1 MLIRSLSRR
10 RCRIYCMW
18 QLGKSLMLCMQDG
31 HAVRFLPKSAHLA
44 SPQRALVYV
53 RTASRLLSRAHCL
66 HSSARQNRACGQG
79 GGGEESAKMGGALQ
93 ALWPLSEGTLAAQLL
108 QQLPKEDLPLLCL
121 LYWRLLA
128 ALPDLAP
135 ACGLTAQKEEARYV
149 NALVRARTASP
160 PLSPPF
166 RLPAQLRPW
175 VAAVACICT
184 LRRTA

>member
-1 MLIRSLSRR
+1 
-10 RCRIYCMW
+10 MW

-79 GGGEESAKMGGALQ
+79 GGGEQSAKMGGALQ

-108 QQLPKEDLPLLCL
+108 QQLPREGLPLLCL

-135 ACGLTAQKEEARYV
+135 ACGLSAQKEEARYV
-149 NALVRARTASP
+149 NALVRAKSLLQPINSP
-160 PLSPPF
+160 
-166 RLPAQLRPW
+166 
-175 VAAVACICT
+175 
-184 LRRTA
+184 